1 MARRGLVQSFQDGFV
16 LMLRNATRH
25 RRARDEPRAW
35 PRKRPN
41 CGRAER
47 GAISA
52 VAAHRVSHVIHV
64 VCRRHWPAALR
75 LIATQRLSYFMDK
88 IKTARAATSQ

>member
-1 MARRGLVQSFQDGFV
+1 MARRRLVQSFQDGFGLV
-16 LMLRNATRH
+16 LRNATRH
-25 RRARDEPRAW
+25 RRARNEPLAR
-35 PRKRPN
+35 PHKRPN

-47 GAISA
+47 GAIHV

-88 IKTARAATSQ
+88 IKVARAATSQ